1 VKRTEYPTFNIEHPL
16 PNVPAM
22 SERQPLDV
30 ERWMLVVG
38 CFPFDHLFR
47 VFNVFRNFSTPSFL

>member
-1 VKRTEYPTFNIEHPL
+1 VRRGKHPTFNIEHPT

-38 CFPFDHLFR
+38 CFHGSCR
-47 VFNVFRNFSTPSFL
+47 VEARRLNYFTRKVA